1 MISYDIINPMI
12 DKSKFP
18 FPTMR
23 DVQSWFINEINKYPD
38 KKYYVCEISTGGGK
52 SPLAVAACQSTEKAY
67 ILCTT
72 KLLQDQYTHDF
83 SHLSYDSIKG
93 KGNYQCN
100 VNLKVNCDIGPCLGD
115 KKRKIDCLKLKKC
128 KYYNLKEKILK
139 DNIFMTSYAF
149 LFRCSDCGGWLD
161 HRNLAIFDEAHTL
174 EEQLVGF
181 AESVI
186 DINKLI
192 KDWYTPSTIT
202 PDIQELIDEIPNEKY
217 SEEDTATWLISVY
230 HYVIKPKHEE
240 EKKNLAF
247 YSKTLDPTDRTAVNS
262 LLKEY
267 NKFKRLDFLERKLAG
282 FCDEAGKD
290 WVYEY
295 KNSTVHITP
304 LDISWVFAKFVAPY
318 ADKFIFM
325 SATILDADTF
335 IKTIGLPANE
345 TVFIRAESTF
355 DPKKSPIYSLAMC
368 DTNYQALQQKS
379 NLDQIVK
386 AINIILKQHPD
397 EKGLIHAGNFT
408 IIEYIKN
415 HIKDPR
421 LLIRYEDDTNDVI
434 LNRHIMDKGPT
445 VLVSS
450 SMEEGVSLDDDL
462 SRWQIIVKMPFLSL
476 GDKRINKLS
485 KIGDWYQVM
494 CARALVQMAGRS
506 TRSEDDYCK
515 TYILDKKFN
524 YWIGQWKNKGWLPQQ
539 FLQRIKQLA

>member
-1 MISYDIINPMI
+1 MII

-18 FPTMR
+18 FSTLRPEQEWIIDEVNKFEDKR
-23 DVQSWFINEINKYPD
+23 YYIVQAG
-38 KKYYVCEISTGGGK
+38 TGVGK
-52 SPLAVAACQSTEKAY
+52 SPLAVAACRTTEKAY

-72 KLLQDQYTHDF
+72 KLLQDQYTKDF

-93 KGNYQCN
+93 KGNYTCN
-100 VNLKVNCDIGPCLGD
+100 VNPRVNCDIGPCLGD
-115 KKRKIDCLKLKKC
+115 KKRKVDCLKSKNC
-128 KYYNLKEKILK
+128 IYYNLREKILK

-174 EEQLVGF
+174 ESQLVGF
-181 AESVI
+181 AESII
-186 DINKLI
+186 DINKLV
-192 KDWYTPSTIT
+192 KDWYSTIT
-202 PDIQELIDEIPNEKY
+202 PEIQELLDDIPKEGWT
-217 SEEDTATWLISVY
+217 EEDTATWLITVY
-230 HYVIKPKHEE
+230 HTVIKTKHAE
-240 EKKNLAF
+240 EKNNLAF
-247 YSKTLDPTDRTAVNS
+247 YSKTLDQTDRKAVNQ

-267 NKFKRLDFLERKLAG
+267 SKFKKLDFLERKLAG
-282 FCDEAGKD
+282 FCAEAGKD

-295 KNSTVHITP
+295 KNNTVHITP
-304 LDISWVFAKFVAPY
+304 LDISWVFSKYVAPY

-325 SATILDADTF
+325 SATILDANTF

-345 TVFIRAESTF
+345 TVFIQAESTF
-355 DPKKSPIYSLAMC
+355 DPKKSPIYSLSMC
-368 DTNYQALQQKS
+368 DTNYQALQQKT

-386 AINIILKQHPD
+386 AINIILAQHPD

-408 IIEYIKN
+408 IIEYIRT
-415 HIKDPR
+415 HIKNPR
-421 LLIRYEDDTNDVI
+421 LLIRYEDDTNDII
-434 LNRHIMDKGPT
+434 LNRHIMDKSPT

-450 SMEEGVSLDDDL
+450 SMEEGVSLDDNL

-515 TYILDKKFN
+515 TYVLDKKFN
-524 YWIGQWKNKGWLPQQ
+524 YWIGQWKQKGWLPQQ
-539 FLQRIKQLA
+539 FLQRIKQLNK